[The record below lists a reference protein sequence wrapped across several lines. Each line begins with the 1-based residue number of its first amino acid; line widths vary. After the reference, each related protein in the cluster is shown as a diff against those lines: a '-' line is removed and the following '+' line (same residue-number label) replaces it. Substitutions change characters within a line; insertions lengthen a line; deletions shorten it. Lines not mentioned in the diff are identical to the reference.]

1 MSDERSDVNELEE
14 GTAPISRDRSLNST
28 GPGGG
33 ERIAGDRGIPSV
45 NRARSLQSKVSNAL
59 AMGLMGAIGL
69 GLLTWYFANV
79 SARHQRTK
87 ESQRSSVQEKAN
99 TEMTLPALGR
109 VEIAPATPMVERML
123 GPAPVMPV
131 EEEPFPEGG
140 YGASAPSAHPVAGKS
155 PEQMALERRLSGP
168 AFVSVSHA
176 AGTPETSAPRSI
188 PMGQEQGEG
197 EGEGEGSSEGEQL
210 EAWLAPT
217 VTPAAVAAVLPTKRL
232 LLPKGAFID
241 CTLET
246 ALDSTLPGMATCVTA
261 TDTFSV
267 DGRVVLLERGTK
279 LVGETRG
286 GMRQGQARLFV
297 LWTQARTPEGV
308 VVALASPGTDELGR
322 SGLPGEVDRHFFE
335 RFGAAMLISVID
347 GVVQSAIQDSMG
359 DATVIYNPSTSQDI
373 LTEVLRSTV
382 NIPPTV
388 RKPQGDR
395 IQVLVARD
403 LDFRSVYR
411 LRAVAHREQGD
422 GSGD

>member
-1 MSDERSDVNELEE
+1 MNYVVDSEPRGDMAADVAADATETTANEA
-14 GTAPISRDRSLNST
+14 AP
-28 GPGGG
+28 
-33 ERIAGDRGIPSV
+33 ERIVGDRGIPSV
-45 NRARSLQSKVSNAL
+45 NRARSLQSKLSNAL

-79 SARHQRTK
+79 SARHQRAR
-87 ESQRSSVQEKAN
+87 EAQRSTVQEKAN
-99 TEMTLPALGR
+99 TEMALPALGR
-109 VEIAPATPMVERML
+109 VEVAAPVPVVERVL
-123 GPAPVMPV
+123 GPVPALPA
-131 EEEPFPEGG
+131 EELPWPEGDEIATAG
-140 YGASAPSAHPVAGKS
+140 VAAAPDKS
-155 PEQMALERRLSGP
+155 PAQRALERRLSGP
-168 AFVSVSHA
+168 AFVSISNARGA
-176 AGTPETSAPRSI
+176 AADASSADLSMHDRIGTES
-188 PMGQEQGEG
+188 EQGLEG
-197 EGEGEGSSEGEQL
+197 L

-217 VTPAAVAAVLPTKRL
+217 VTPAAVAAVLPTQRL
-232 LLPKGAFID
+232 LLPKGAFVD

-286 GMRQGQARLFV
+286 GVRQGQARLFV
-297 LWTQARTPEGV
+297 LWTQARTPQGV
-308 VVALASPGTDELGR
+308 VVTLASPGTDELGR
-322 SGLPGEVDRHFFE
+322 AGLPGEVDRHFFE

-347 GVVQSAIQDSMG
+347 GVVQSAIQDGLG

-388 RKPQGDR
+388 RKHQGDR

-411 LRAVAHREQGD
+411 LRAMAQAERGH
-422 GSGD
+422 GSGE